1 MEIPENLLYTK
12 EHEWIRVEG
21 SKAVVGITDFAQ
33 DLLGDVVFVD
43 PPQPGAQLT
52 QNQTMGVV
60 ESVKTVSDLYAPASG
75 KVTAANKEL
84 EAQPELVNQ
93 DPYGKGWFVE
103 LELSDTGELDALLSA
118 EKYAAFIQEEK
129 S

>member
-1 MEIPENLLYTK
+1 MEIPANLLYTK

-21 SKAVVGITDFAQ
+21 NKAVVGITDFAQ

-60 ESVKTVSDLYAPASG
+60 ESVKTVSDLYAPVSG
-75 KVTAANKEL
+75 KVTAVNKEL
-84 EAQPELVNQ
+84 ETQPELVNQ
-93 DPYGKGWFVE
+93 DPYAKGWFIE
-103 LELSDTGELDALLSA
+103 LELSDTGELDSLLSA
-118 EKYAAFIQEEK
+118 KKYAVFIQEEQ